1 MIYLQRTRKMIHILQ
16 YTPLGSPQLHSS
28 ILLIEKKSVSIWKK
42 TNQSQYQEMGVLG
55 NIINKELFFLE
66 IGDFFSFETAFEVD
80 RMFTGQVEGLST
92 TIGHILL
99 HGLIKKRQQ
108 READSQT
115 TLD

>member
-1 MIYLQRTRKMIHILQ
+1 
-16 YTPLGSPQLHSS
+16 
-28 ILLIEKKSVSIWKK
+28 
-42 TNQSQYQEMGVLG
+42 MGVLV

-99 HGLIKKRQQ
+99 HGLIKKRQ
-108 READSQT
+108 
-115 TLD
+115 